1 MDPETHLEASV
12 TVYESR
18 IESSVF
24 VPSQGDHSLPLK
36 KYVAIFRLRMSILR
50 FAEALDEI
58 QINGT

>member
-36 KYVAIFRLRMSILR
+36 KYVAIYMRGHSAGLI
-50 FAEALDEI
+50 
-58 QINGT
+58 